1 MTSENPEISMLS
13 EIIHHFMKP
22 LFRQL
27 LSESLTEILL
37 EMETRRKQKRY
48 YTRDE
53 ACSLLKIGTTTF
65 YRLAQKGKLTI
76 LKIEGKTLVDAD
88 ELDQAVERKEIFRS
102 QLVFSLHL

>member
-1 MTSENPEISMLS
+1 MTSENSEISMLS

-22 LFRQL
+22 IFRQL

-88 ELDQAVERKEIFRS
+88 ELDQAVERKEIFRIK
-102 QLVFSLHL
+102 H